1 MKLKKVNAVLA
12 LFTTLA
18 VICHIGY
25 NTYVYITLNYDDT
38 LSTLTRMP
46 LMLFVFMHGICG
58 MCCVFLLG
66 DGTRALDYPGLN
78 KRTLVQRIS
87 AALIFPL
94 LIIHLDT
101 TGYLVQNAED
111 GQMVLF
117 WLLICLQLLFYV
129 VIATH
134 TAISFPKAFVTLGW
148 IESADTEK
156 RLARI
161 TYIVMAVLVVIASVA
176 IVKYEISEFIPK

>member
-1 MKLKKVNAVLA
+1 MKLKKINAVLA
-12 LFTTLA
+12 LLTTLA
-18 VICHIGY
+18 LLCHIGY
-25 NTYVYITLNYDDT
+25 NTYVYISLNYNDT
-38 LSTLTRMP
+38 LATLTRMP
-46 LMLFVFMHGICG
+46 LMACVSLHAVCG

-101 TGYLVQNAED
+101 TGFLVQNAEE
-111 GQMVLF
+111 GKMVLF
-117 WLLICLQLLFYV
+117 WMLIFLQVLFYV
-129 VIATH
+129 VIAFH
-134 TAISFPKAFVTLGW
+134 TATSFSKAFVTLGW
-148 IESADTEK
+148 IYSADTEK

-176 IVKYEISEFIPK
+176 IVRYEISEFIPK